1 MKIRHCFSW
10 NETGVP
16 EIWPWHPKN
25 LFTATSGCWEQPST
39 KSLVLALG
47 TLGRWSTSKGRKVG
61 KLEVE
66 GETSSLP
73 SWKSFWIFLGD
84 AISQLIGF
92 HRNIS
97 DASRIAAEALERLSL
112 HWSGSEAK
120 RIVQF
125 TWDFA
130 SAGHGCLVGHVG
142 LHFEGS
148 KSGFFAEM
156 DEGGFAKVN
165 LPDATQ
171 S

>member
-1 MKIRHCFSW
+1 MKLVFLKYGHDI
-10 NETGVP
+10 
-16 EIWPWHPKN
+16 PKN
-25 LFTATSGCWEQPST
+25 LFTATSGSWEQPST

-73 SWKSFWIFLGD
+73 SWKSVWIFLGD
-84 AISQLIGF
+84 AISQFIGF
-92 HRNIS
+92 HGAIS

-130 SAGHGCLVGHVG
+130 SAGHGCLVGHG
-142 LHFEGS
+142 WPPF
-148 KSGFFAEM
+148 
-156 DEGGFAKVN
+156 
-165 LPDATQ
+165 
-171 S
+171 